1 MFLPATFALSDTSN
15 NYISVNASGQIAC
28 ANAEIGKLIF
38 INATYKV

>member
-1 MFLPATFALSDTSN
+1 MFLPATLAVSDASN
-15 NYISVNASGQIAC
+15 NYVSVNASGQLSC